1 DGDGALDIYIANYRT
16 STIRDQPGAKFA
28 FKDVNGRPE
37 AVSFG
42 GRALT
47 EPDLTN
53 RFAFVFR
60 PSAGGGGSILHDE
73 LGEVDALYRNAGGG
87 RFTGVTFTGGAFLDR
102 QGAPLLYPPRD
113 WGLSVVMRDLNGD
126 GSPDIYVCNDF
137 ATPDRFWLGD
147 GKGHFR
153 AAPLTAIRQTSL
165 STMAID
171 VADVNRDGF
180 DDVFTADMLSRDRWR
195 RLVQHNVPNP
205 NIHLFVDVA
214 GQPQSARNTLQ
225 LSRGDGTYAEVAQL
239 AGLEAAEWAW
249 ASIFLDVDLDGYEDL
264 LIANGFERDYMNM
277 DAHR

>member
-1 DGDGALDIYIANYRT
+1 
-16 STIRDQPGAKFA
+16 
-28 FKDVNGRPE
+28 
-37 AVSFG
+37 
-42 GRALT
+42 
-47 EPDLTN
+47 
-53 RFAFVFR
+53 
-60 PSAGGGGSILHDE
+60 
-73 LGEVDALYRNAGGG
+73 
-87 RFTGVTFTGGAFLDR
+87 
-102 QGAPLLYPPRD
+102 
-113 WGLSVVMRDLNGD
+113 
-126 GSPDIYVCNDF
+126 
-137 ATPDRFWLGD
+137 
-147 GKGHFR
+147 
-153 AAPLTAIRQTSL
+153 
-165 STMAID
+165 MAID

-277 DAHR
+277 DAHRKVSAMQAQATRQAPPSEQFKLNRYYPRLDTANIAFRNLGNLHFADASAEWASINAAYRRACVSRTSITMEIWMW